1 MSINKNIV
9 LDNYTSF
16 GGEAIAAGGFGCV
29 FLPPLKCKGEDRP
42 TGKVVS
48 KLLTKSNATSEFRE
62 AKDIQNIL
70 RTNLGEDTYK
80 KYFIFPE
87 KQCEPEKL
95 THTDL
100 ATFNAKCKNLTK
112 HNITAENINTKL
124 NYIGLIE
131 LTNGGKDLDGFI
143 KKDISTSE
151 LRRFN
156 KSAVNLLTNAIVPMN
171 KLNVIH
177 FDLKSG
183 NIVMDGDYQMR
194 IIDWGLSFIVNNH
207 TNVASD
213 AKNRPFQYNLPFS
226 GVIFNKDITNRID
239 KHLKTLTYR
248 DDYKNELR
256 EQIRAAVFNTIV
268 SKYGFDKTS
277 GHLDYIKSSLKYR
290 FDIHSS
296 SKEFA
301 LHSIITNYITQI
313 VIDFVN
319 PKTKRFECER
329 YFHEVFIKNCD
340 IWGLLTCY
348 DDIVKNSKK
357 QKSKLNENMKL
368 LLYKYLYSSD
378 YASKPIDVDKLV
390 AELKDWIPF
399 KDDKPRKMTIKV
411 KRKKQKK
418 VLVESIA
425 DDSPILAPPP
435 GFSAIVKKKG
445 KITIVDDSPGL
456 LPAPEIDGKK
466 ANKTMS
472 VTKKVRS
479 KRCPNGTRRN
489 NKTGE
494 CEQLKGKQI
503 KELPAGVQNKQWWQ

>member
-1 MSINKNIV
+1 MSTTSKNII

-42 TGKVVS
+42 VGKVVS
-48 KLLTKSNATSEFRE
+48 KLLTKFNAADEFGE
-62 AKDIQNIL
+62 AKDIQKIL
-70 RTNLGEDTYK
+70 RTDLGEDTYK

-87 KQCEPEKL
+87 KQCEPDKL
-95 THTDL
+95 SHDDL
-100 ATFNAKCKNLTK
+100 VTFNAKCKNLTK

-131 LTNGGKDLDGFI
+131 LTNGGKDLDGFLQ
-143 KKDISTSE
+143 KKEASTSE

-156 KSAVNLLTNAIVPMN
+156 KSAIGLLTNAIVPMN

-194 IIDWGLSFIVNNH
+194 IIDWGLSFIVKDH
-207 TNVASD
+207 THVASD

-256 EQIRAAVFNTIV
+256 EQIRAGVFNTIV
-268 SKYGFDKTS
+268 SKYGAGDTS
-277 GHLDYIKSSLKYR
+277 GHLDFIKNSFKSR

-319 PKTKRFECER
+319 PKTKRFEYER

-348 DDIVKNSKK
+348 DDIIKNSKK
-357 QKSKLNENMKL
+357 QKSKINESMKL
-368 LLYKYLYSSD
+368 LLYKYLYSRD

-399 KDDKPRKMTIKV
+399 KDNKSRKMTIKV

-418 VLVESIA
+418 ITIESIG
-425 DDSPILAPPP
+425 DNSPILPPPP
-435 GFSAIVKKKG
+435 GFSASVKKNR
-445 KITIVDDSPGL
+445 ITIG
-456 LPAPEIDGKK
+456 
-466 ANKTMS
+466 
-472 VTKKVRS
+472 TKKVKER
-479 KRCPNGTRRN
+479 RCPNGTRRN
-489 NKTGE
+489 KKTGN
-494 CEQLKGKQI
+494 CDKITGVAI
-503 KELPAGVQNKQWWQ
+503 PVQNGIF